1 NEVLSVKYIYSLLI
15 LIIMSSK
22 SWAGCDEVSSQCL
35 VIDSDKESFESCEI
49 AICANMSEYLVNV
62 TLENGGRIFMRDDS
76 QTQVINVNGSKG
88 VTSSPPTDKSN
99 LTCYAIADMSVTYCI
114 KDSVL

>member
-1 NEVLSVKYIYSLLI
+1 
-15 LIIMSSK
+15 M
-22 SWAGCDEVSSQCL
+22 
-35 VIDSDKESFESCEI
+35 IDSDKESFESCEI

-62 TLENGGRIFMRDDS
+62 TLENSGRIFMRDDS

-99 LTCYAIADMSVTYCI
+99 LTCYAIADMSVT
-114 KDSVL
+114 